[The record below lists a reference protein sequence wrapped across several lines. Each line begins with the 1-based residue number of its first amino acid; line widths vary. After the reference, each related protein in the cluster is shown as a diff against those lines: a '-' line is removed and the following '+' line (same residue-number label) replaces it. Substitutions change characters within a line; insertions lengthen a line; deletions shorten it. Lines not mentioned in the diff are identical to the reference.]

1 MLHRFP
7 FEEIFMA
14 NANTVNEVVNLAA
27 QTINATA
34 ETAVAGASV
43 AVPTSYP
50 FPSFKL
56 RLAGTAAGGT
66 AATLQFKL
74 YLGAAVTGTALGSFT
89 VTGAA
94 VPAAGGNFSLTA
106 DLTWD
111 VVSGKLTGTIGGQTN
126 GTVTAT
132 GAITTATA
140 ATQNLLV
147 FGVSAT
153 FGAALATNSV
163 KVAEFTVEQV

>member
-1 MLHRFP
+1 
-7 FEEIFMA
+7 MA
-14 NANTVNEVVNLAA
+14 NNNTVNEVVNLAA

-34 ETAVAGASV
+34 ETAVAGAVV

-50 FPSFKL
+50 YPTFKL
-56 RLAGTAAGGT
+56 RFAGTCAGGT
-66 AATLQFKL
+66 GATLQFKL
-74 YLGAAVTGTALGSFT
+74 YAGAAVSGTALGSFT

-111 VVSGKLTGTIGGQTN
+111 AVSGKLTGTLGGQTN
-126 GTVTAT
+126 GTITAAA
-132 GAITTATA
+132 AITTASVA
-140 ATQNLLV
+140 AQSGRV

-153 FGAALATNSV
+153 FGAALATNQV